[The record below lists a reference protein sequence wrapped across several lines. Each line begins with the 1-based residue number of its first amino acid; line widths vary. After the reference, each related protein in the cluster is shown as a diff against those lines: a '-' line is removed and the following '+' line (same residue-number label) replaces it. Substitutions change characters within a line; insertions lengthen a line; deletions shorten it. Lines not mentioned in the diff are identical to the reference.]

1 MENRYRMLHDDKHR
15 GEHENRARLERAS
28 DEIAESR
35 KQLEDLKYLLQE
47 RCKQGMDLADEH

>member
-1 MENRYRMLHDDKHR
+1 MLHDDKHR
-15 GEHENRARLERAS
+15 GEHENRARLERAA